1 MSEQTYGQRLV
12 GLSFNPSNDSDVDHL
27 KRVCADLID
36 MMAQLRLTAAAAG
49 KDDQARYASIAIT
62 ELQTTQMWLVK
73 AITAQS

>member
-1 MSEQTYGQRLV
+1 MNEQTYGQRLV

-36 MMAQLRLTAAAAG
+36 MMAEVRQTAIAAG
-49 KDDQARYASIAIT
+49 KDDQARYASITIT

-73 AITAQS
+73 TITAQS